1 MKSSFLPQSM
11 SQTSVKDAVLWL
23 FLAALPFQLGTFF
36 FMDFSFINGVRVDY
50 LAPALYATDLLFLVM
65 IWLYRE
71 VLRNYIRVHSRAV
84 TIIFVLLAA
93 DIVLRSGLLG
103 LYIGLKYLQIVTLV
117 VLFKHIKVNLSIFLS
132 AFTTS
137 AIIEVVLTM
146 MQFASKS
153 AIQGPFYY
161 LGERFLTVSTPGIA
175 KASLFGEQILRP
187 YGTFSH
193 PNSMGGFYTLL
204 YAYVI
209 TITAQN
215 REQRIMK
222 FILLACLA
230 ILTLISFSKTAIFIF
245 FMVTMIHLFS
255 SSKIKD
261 ACIPC
266 QIAKVFVGISII
278 AIFLS
283 AQGDTFTLQKRL
295 FLLESSFD
303 ILRSH
308 FLFGT
313 GLGQSLY
320 ALAEY
325 PTRYSYV
332 FSQPVHNIFMHITL
346 EIGVLLAGALA
357 FFSYDYLKKTWG
369 KYKKHLLLPLI
380 VIIISG
386 MSDHYWVTLQ
396 QNMLLLGVIVGM
408 SMNKTR
414 KNHGKTIQ
422 KG

>member
-1 MKSSFLPQSM
+1 MPRFVRQISI
-11 SQTSVKDAVLWL
+11 TEAILWL

-50 LAPALYATDLLFLVM
+50 LAPALYATDLIFLVL
-65 IWLYRE
+65 IWMYRD
-71 VLRNYIRVHSRAV
+71 VLRNYMRVHSRAV
-84 TIIFVLLAA
+84 TIVFFLLAA
-93 DIVLRSGLLG
+93 DIILRSGFLG
-103 LYIGLKYLQIVTLV
+103 LYIGLKYLQIVVLV

-137 AIIEVVLTM
+137 AIIEVILTM
-146 MQFASKS
+146 MQFASKR

-161 LGERFLTVSTPGIA
+161 LGERFLTISTPGIA

-209 TITAQN
+209 TVTAQN
-215 REQRIMK
+215 RTQRIMK
-222 FILLACLA
+222 FLLLACLA

-255 SSKIKD
+255 PSKIKD

-332 FSQPVHNIFMHITL
+332 FLQPVHNIFMHITL
-346 EIGVLLAGALA
+346 EVGVILAGLAL
-357 FFSYDYLKKTWG
+357 FFSTRELKRHWK
-369 KYKKHLLLPLI
+369 KYRTHIVLPLLVI
-380 VIIISG
+380 VVSG

-396 QNMLLLGVIVGM
+396 QNMLLMGVIVGLGL
-408 SMNKTR
+408 SIT
-414 KNHGKTIQ
+414 TFSE
-422 KG
+422 

>member
-1 MKSSFLPQSM
+1 MKSSFLPRFVRQISI
-11 SQTSVKDAVLWL
+11 TEAILWL

-50 LAPALYATDLLFLVM
+50 LAPALYATDLIFLVL
-65 IWLYRE
+65 IWMYRD
-71 VLRNYIRVHSRAV
+71 VLRNYMRVHSRAV
-84 TIIFVLLAA
+84 TIVFFLLAA
-93 DIVLRSGLLG
+93 DIILRSGFLG
-103 LYIGLKYLQIVTLV
+103 LYIGLKYLQIVVLV

-137 AIIEVVLTM
+137 AIIEVILTM
-146 MQFASKS
+146 MQFASKR

-161 LGERFLTVSTPGIA
+161 LGERFLTISTPGIA

-209 TITAQN
+209 TVTAQN
-215 REQRIMK
+215 RTQRIMK
-222 FILLACLA
+222 FLLLACLA

-255 SSKIKD
+255 PSKIKD

-332 FSQPVHNIFMHITL
+332 FLQPVHNIFMHITL
-346 EIGVLLAGALA
+346 EVGVILAGLAL
-357 FFSYDYLKKTWG
+357 FFSTRELKRHWK
-369 KYKKHLLLPLI
+369 KYRTHIVLPLLVI
-380 VIIISG
+380 VVSG

-396 QNMLLLGVIVGM
+396 QNMLLMGVIVGLGL
-408 SMNKTR
+408 SIT
-414 KNHGKTIQ
+414 TFSE
-422 KG
+422 